1 MKKKITIFSI
11 FLIVFTLLASGFDI
25 IPINKSEKIN
35 NKTEVI
41 KKQRADVIYDFSCL
55 ENIDDVGSNKVIYN
69 FGEITRNIQSS
80 VLKDV
85 PITVQDEKKAGDELL
100 SEYQNKYSFITSGY
114 EYNNIKS
121 IMNDLVSRLAKPRGI
136 KYEIHYVNDTAINA
150 LTAGGHIF
158 FFKGI
163 YKMCKSNSEI
173 AAVIGHEIAHNEL
186 GHLTLA
192 LKKQKASSEFG
203 PLSDIFLH
211 IENTLTVSFNQK
223 QEVEADFFGIDI
235 VYPTSYN
242 TCEAINLWNRM
253 SNKDSDFNITDNFF
267 RSHPYSKNRAIC
279 IQNHL
284 DKNYNHRCNN

>member
-1 MKKKITIFSI
+1 
-11 FLIVFTLLASGFDI
+11 
-25 IPINKSEKIN
+25 
-35 NKTEVI
+35 
-41 KKQRADVIYDFSCL
+41 
-55 ENIDDVGSNKVIYN
+55 
-69 FGEITRNIQSS
+69 
-80 VLKDV
+80 
-85 PITVQDEKKAGDELL
+85 
-100 SEYQNKYSFITSGY
+100 
-114 EYNNIKS
+114 
-121 IMNDLVSRLAKPRGI
+121 
-136 KYEIHYVNDTAINA
+136 
-150 LTAGGHIF
+150 
-158 FFKGI
+158 
-163 YKMCKSNSEI
+163 MCKSNSEI

-223 QEVEADFFGIDI
+223 QEAEADFFGIDI

>member
-1 MKKKITIFSI
+1 M
-11 FLIVFTLLASGFDI
+11 LAFGAVI
-25 IPINKSEKIN
+25 IPVDKSDEIN
-35 NKTEVI
+35 NKTEEI
-41 KKQRADVIYDFSCL
+41 KKQRTDVVYDFSCL
-55 ENIDDVGSNKVIYN
+55 ENSEDVGSTKVIYN
-69 FGEITRNIQSS
+69 FGELTRNVQST

-100 SEYQNKYSFITSGY
+100 SEYQNKYSFITSGN

-121 IMNDLVSRLAKPRGI
+121 IMNDLVSRLAKPRGV
-136 KYEIHYVNDTAINA
+136 KYEIHYVNDPMINA

-158 FFKGI
+158 FFKGM

-203 PLSDIFLH
+203 PLGDILLQ

-223 QEVEADFFGIDI
+223 QEAEADFFGIDI

-242 TCEAINLWNRM
+242 TCEVIKLWNRM
-253 SNKDSDFNITDNFF
+253 STIDSDFNIAENFF

-279 IQNHL
+279 IENHL
-284 DKNYNHRCNN
+284 DKNYNQRCNN